1 MCHTDTI
8 SGVQSC
14 VGGLVIISIKCYTV
28 SMITIKKEREN
39 KSMNKYDVIC
49 NDKEVVVLDELN
61 ITLSDIS
68 LPFDRKIKQV
78 SNNKIIYNVIA
89 NNCLEALDI
98 AKNIFV
104 TQFNKQ
110 PSSVSVRENI
120 VQSVMTNQLKQVA

>member
-1 MCHTDTI
+1 
-8 SGVQSC
+8 
-14 VGGLVIISIKCYTV
+14 
-28 SMITIKKEREN
+28 
-39 KSMNKYDVIC
+39 
-49 NDKEVVVLDELN
+49 VLDELN

-78 SNNKIIYNVIA
+78 SNNKITYNVIA

-110 PSSVSVRENI
+110 PSSVSVCENI
-120 VQSVMTNQLKQVA
+120 VQSVMTKQLKQVA

>member
-1 MCHTDTI
+1 
-8 SGVQSC
+8 
-14 VGGLVIISIKCYTV
+14 
-28 SMITIKKEREN
+28 MITIKKEREN

-89 NNCLEALDI
+89 NNCLEALDV

-104 TQFNKQ
+104 TQFNKH

>member
-1 MCHTDTI
+1 
-8 SGVQSC
+8 
-14 VGGLVIISIKCYTV
+14 
-28 SMITIKKEREN
+28 MITIKKEREN
-39 KSMNKYDVIC
+39 KSMKKYDVIC